1 MAKFCGNCGMQLE
14 DDARVCGNCGTPF
27 EGNGGT
33 TSTMAPKTMSPQTK
47 KKIQKIAILSAIGIA
62 VIIIAIISINVVS
75 YMTGYVKTIDT
86 YIQAINEYNPDK
98 ALSVTSE
105 AGLPKNAL
113 TDFDETFK
121 GVVSEA
127 LDNLESEVGHDPKI
141 SYEIVESYKIS
152 DRKYQNFL
160 TKLEKDYKYDTGDI
174 SEIVCVNIKPT
185 IKGARSSRTLPIQ
198 EMYIMKEK
206 GKWLIYVGS
215 RSGISSNSDSNSLS
229 VFGY

>member
-33 TSTMAPKTMSPQTK
+33 TSTMSPQTMSPQTK
-47 KKIQKIAILSAIGIA
+47 KKIQKIVIFSAIGVA
-62 VIIIAIISINVVS
+62 VIIIAIIAINVVS
-75 YMTGYVKTIDT
+75 YMTGYVRTIDT
-86 YIQAINEYNPDK
+86 YFQAINEYNPDK

-105 AGLPKNAL
+105 AGLPKNTIKDYDAA
-113 TDFDETFK
+113 FK
-121 GVVSEA
+121 DIVSDV
-127 LDNLESEVGHDPKI
+127 LDSFESEVGHDPKI
-141 SYEIVESYKIS
+141 SYEIVESYKLS

-185 IKGARSSRTLPIQ
+185 VKGARSSRTAPVQ
-198 EMYIMKEK
+198 EVYIIKEN
-206 GKWLIYVGS
+206 GKWLLYMGS
-215 RSGISSNSDSNSLS
+215 TSGISSNSDSESIS
-229 VFGY
+229 IFGN